1 MVGKDLIDIMPV
13 IDQCR
18 DHTSD
23 KDSIIPFAQ
32 SEVDLLFLVSED
44 DGVTNSVEQVTWQ
57 NI

>member
-32 SEVDLLFLVSED
+32 SGIDLLFLVSED
-44 DGVTNSVEQVTWQ
+44 DGVTNSVEQVT
-57 NI
+57 

>member
-13 IDQCR
+13 IDKCR
-18 DHTSD
+18 AHMSD